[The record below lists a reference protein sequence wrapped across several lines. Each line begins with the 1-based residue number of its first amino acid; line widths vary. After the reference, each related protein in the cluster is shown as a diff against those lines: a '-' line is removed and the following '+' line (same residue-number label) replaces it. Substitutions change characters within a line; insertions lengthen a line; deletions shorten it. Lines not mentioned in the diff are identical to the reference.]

1 MSCVAIIPARG
12 GSKRIPHKNIRLFDG
27 VPIIAHSIRAALDS
41 ALFDRVVVSTDS
53 EDIAAVAREYGAQTP
68 FMRPPELSNDHAGTL
83 EVVQHALS
91 ALGEHYEYA
100 CCIYAT
106 APFIDVRYLREGI
119 AMLEAHREKSYVF
132 SVTTFAF
139 PVQRALRLTA
149 DGGLDAVYPEH
160 RLTRSQDLPETWHDA
175 GQFYWGRTQAW
186 QRGDTLFSPLSMPVV
201 LPRHLV
207 QDIDTPEDW
216 RRAELMFA
224 ALRALAQSNG

>member
-1 MSCVAIIPARG
+1 MSRVAIIPARG

-53 EDIAAVAREYGAQTP
+53 EEIAAVAREYGAQTP
-68 FMRPPELSNDHAGTL
+68 FMRPADLSNDHAGTL
-83 EVVQHALS
+83 EVVQHALR
-91 ALGEHYEYA
+91 ALGESYGYA

-119 AMLEAHREKSYVF
+119 AMLEQHREKSYAF

-175 GQFYWGRTQAW
+175 GQFYWGRAEAW

-224 ALRALAQSNG
+224 ALRGLAQSNG